1 MPVAWRP
8 ARFLCGSFSKPPPV
22 RHRSSAPALAGAYA
36 AHCARLVVAE
46 RRRDRDDPRILRRAH
61 RQASKRTPEPWTTEP
76 TSRTAS
82 PPPTGSGD
90 HGGSLGGREGQDYKH
105 GTKTWSRTSPRHS
118 GSREAAIRDRHP
130 LRRRGSSRPIF
141 DTSPEVCAANGW
153 SGRSRGSKRRWT
165 VSCAPKRGSEPARL
179 ATIYIDLARRRRRRH
194 ACWVHSRRRAPE
206 PAARG
211 RKETVMSQREEVIER
226 EAARSAGTGD
236 MKLEVVVI
244 PVSDVERA
252 KRFYGS
258 LGWRVDADFVTGD
271 AFRVVQFTP
280 PGSPCSITSA
290 RASRRP
296 CRARRRASISSC
308 RTSRQRAPSS
318 SAAV

>member
-1 MPVAWRP
+1 MIRASCDARTVKRRSGRP
-8 ARFLCGSFSKPPPV
+8 SHGPPSP
-22 RHRSSAPALAGAYA
+22 
-36 AHCARLVVAE
+36 
-46 RRRDRDDPRILRRAH
+46 RRG
-61 RQASKRTPEPWTTEP
+61 
-76 TSRTAS
+76 TAS

-105 GTKTWSRTSPRHS
+105 GTKTWSRTFFKISPRHS

-165 VSCAPKRGSEPARL
+165 VSCAPRRGSEPAPL

-211 RKETVMSQREEVIER
+211 RKETVMSQREAVIER

-318 SAAV
+318 SPAVST